1 MKGIKLKM
9 KDLYW
14 VGIKESD
21 IDGCEDLYEGS
32 ITILGSG
39 INGNISY
46 SSTTDERI
54 NHNDIKNLSKVTEWI
69 NNTLLKI
76 LDNNSNAKFMF
87 YNQRSMYEYD
97 EAIRRNSICCNNKDL
112 IDSINNKFFMRDWM
126 KNYIPILNYEYYSGF
141 EIISKELKERLVV
154 QAKNSNGG
162 SHTFIL
168 NQSTVNE
175 IKLNKD
181 EIYSVSKYCEKN
193 IPINIHCV
201 ISEKEITL
209 FPSLIQLIRINNTIS
224 SRGCDFIEYR
234 KIKDTIKEKVEKY
247 SLIVCENLKQ
257 KGYVGILGIDYII
270 YEDEVYFMEVN
281 PRFQSSTNVLN
292 LALNEN
298 NQKTLNELCISAFNN
313 ESINSNKIDV
323 NYSKYIF
330 EEDDFINEFKMP
342 YYKKQE
348 DGFNESQKIVSGAY
362 KYSCIYD
369 KNICNIIDNSYIDM
383 VDMGT

>member
-1 MKGIKLKM
+1 M

-21 IDGCEDLYEGS
+21 IDGCENLYEGS

-46 SSTTDERI
+46 SSTAEERI
-54 NHNDIKNLSKVTEWI
+54 NHNDIKNLGKVTEWI
-69 NNTLLKI
+69 NSTLLKI
-76 LDNNSNAKFMF
+76 LENNSNAKFMF

-112 IDSINNKFFMRDWM
+112 IDNINNKFFMRDWM
-126 KNYIPILNYEYYSGF
+126 KNYIPVLNYEYCSGL
-141 EIISKELKERLVV
+141 EIMAKDYKEQLVV

-168 NQSTVNE
+168 NQRTINE
-175 IKLNKD
+175 VKLNKE

-201 ISEKEITL
+201 ISEKEISL

-234 KIKDTIKEKVEKY
+234 KVKNEIKEKVEKY
-247 SLIVCENLKQ
+247 SLKVCENLRQ

-270 YEDEVYFMEVN
+270 YEDEVYLMEVN

-292 LALNEN
+292 IALNEK
-298 NQKTLNELCISAFNN
+298 NQKTLNELCIRAFNN
-313 ESINSNKIDV
+313 ENIESSEIDV

-330 EEDDFINEFKMP
+330 EEDDIINELKVP
-342 YYKKQE
+342 YYKKKE
-348 DGFNESQKIVSGAY
+348 DGFNENQKIVSGAY

-369 KNICNIIDNSYIDM
+369 TNICNIIDNSYIEI
-383 VDMGT
+383 VD

>member
-1 MKGIKLKM
+1 M

-21 IDGCEDLYEGS
+21 IDGCKDLYEGS

-39 INGNISY
+39 KDKNISY

-87 YNQRSMYEYD
+87 YNQISMYEYD
-97 EAIRRNSICCNNKDL
+97 ENIRKNSICCNEKEL

-126 KNYIPILNYEYYSGF
+126 KNYVPVLDYKYCTGLDIL
-141 EIISKELKERLVV
+141 SKEIKEQLVV

-162 SHTFIL
+162 SDTFLL
-168 NQSTVNE
+168 NSKTINN

-181 EIYSVSKYCEKN
+181 ELYCVSKYCEKN
-193 IPINIHCV
+193 IPINIHCI
-201 ISEKEITL
+201 ISEKEISL
-209 FPSLIQLIRINNTIS
+209 FPSLIQVIRANNTIS

-234 KIKDTIKEKVEKY
+234 KVENEIKERVEKY
-247 SLIVCENLKQ
+247 SLEVCKQLQQ
-257 KGYVGILGIDYII
+257 KGYLGICGIDYII

-292 LALNEN
+292 MALSEN
-298 NQKTLNELCISAFNN
+298 NQKTLNELCIRAFNN
-313 ESINSNKIDV
+313 ESIETSKIDV

-330 EEDDFINEFKMP
+330 EEDDFINELKVPCYKM
-342 YYKKQE
+342 QA
-348 DGFNESQKIVSGAY
+348 DGFDKNQKIISGAY
-362 KYSCIYD
+362 KYSCIYN
-369 KNICNIIDNSYIDM
+369 KNICKIVDNSYIEI
-383 VDMGT
+383 